1 MAAESR
7 AEYEADGAQPT
18 NGLIVEKE
26 RVAADEEYN
35 LSGERYRVNSGLY
48 HSYPL
53 VTLGDNTLF
62 RVESGGTPKS
72 TVEEYWNG
80 GIAWATLVDLPAKNL
95 ISEIRSTQR
104 TISAAGLSKSSAIL
118 LPENSVVVSTRATIG
133 RIGINRV
140 PMATNQGFKN
150 IVIRDSTMAV
160 PEYIALAVTRLVP
173 TMITWASGGTFKEL
187 SKSLF
192 CQLQIPL
199 PPLDVQQ
206 GIVAEIEGY
215 QKVIDGAGAVV
226 ENYRPHIHVDPEW
239 PMEKLGALCERIQ
252 YGLSSRLNTEN
263 KGYKTFRM
271 NELVKGMCTDLG
283 TMKCAD
289 ISADD
294 YNKYKLNRGDILF
307 NRTNSFE
314 HVGRTGIFDLDGEY
328 CFASYL
334 IRLTIS
340 DELANPYYVNAF
352 MNTKGFQAGIKQYAS
367 RAIGQAN
374 INAKSLAAYRIPLPP
389 SKTQQ
394 AIVAEIEAEQALVD
408 ANSELIERFEKKIQD
423 AIARVWG
430 SDCH

>member
-1 MAAESR
+1 
-7 AEYEADGAQPT
+7 
-18 NGLIVEKE
+18 
-26 RVAADEEYN
+26 
-35 LSGERYRVNSGLY
+35 
-48 HSYPL
+48 
-53 VTLGDNTLF
+53 
-62 RVESGGTPKS
+62 
-72 TVEEYWNG
+72 
-80 GIAWATLVDLPAKNL
+80 
-95 ISEIRSTQR
+95 
-104 TISAAGLSKSSAIL
+104 
-118 LPENSVVVSTRATIG
+118 
-133 RIGINRV
+133 
-140 PMATNQGFKN
+140 MATNQGFKN